1 VHALFFKIFCVVMG
15 VVCLM
20 AGIISIKDREA
31 KLSWGEDGYRLVEGL
46 PAVLFGL
53 MEIAMG
59 IYIIV
64 LPYGA

>member
-1 VHALFFKIFCVVMG
+1 MHALFFKIFCVVMG

-31 KLSWGEDGYRLVEGL
+31 KLSWGEDGYKLVEGF
-46 PAVLFGL
+46 PAILVGVV
-53 MEIAMG
+53 EIAMG
-59 IYIIV
+59 ICLIA

>member
-15 VVCLM
+15 AVCIM

-31 KLSWGEDGYRLVEGL
+31 KLSWGEDGYKLVEGF
-46 PAVLFGL
+46 PAILVGVV
-53 MEIAMG
+53 EIAMG
-59 IYIIV
+59 ICLIA

>member
-1 VHALFFKIFCVVMG
+1 MPQ
-15 VVCLM
+15 

-46 PAVLFGL
+46 PAVLVGL

-59 IYIIV
+59 VYIIV